1 MFVFCE
7 HGMEPYLQMLFS
19 VQCSL
24 SLLPNLMIMLAMKLD
39 ESVLSWWVS
48 VISDENSQESIWI
61 IFSSSC

>member
-1 MFVFCE
+1 
-7 HGMEPYLQMLFS
+7 
-19 VQCSL
+19 
-24 SLLPNLMIMLAMKLD
+24 MIVLVMKLD